1 MEPERQQQLKQPLL
15 QGEDPD
21 EAIIRQRNEEMKR
34 LVDDLGD
41 LRDVAKEISIMIG
54 DQGQDIKQI
63 DTNVS
68 STNEH
73 VNRAVGETEKASKY
87 QAAAR
92 KKIAIIVVVCVL
104 ILGLVVTLIVLG
116 ALGKI

>member
-1 MEPERQQQLKQPLL
+1 
-15 QGEDPD
+15 
-21 EAIIRQRNEEMKR
+21 
-34 LVDDLGD
+34 LGD

-73 VNRAVGETEKASKY
+73 VNRAVGETEKVI
-87 QAAAR
+87 
-92 KKIAIIVVVCVL
+92 IAIILFICS
-104 ILGLVVTLIVLG
+104 
-116 ALGKI
+116 ALLNYNRGSRPPNTKLLHARR